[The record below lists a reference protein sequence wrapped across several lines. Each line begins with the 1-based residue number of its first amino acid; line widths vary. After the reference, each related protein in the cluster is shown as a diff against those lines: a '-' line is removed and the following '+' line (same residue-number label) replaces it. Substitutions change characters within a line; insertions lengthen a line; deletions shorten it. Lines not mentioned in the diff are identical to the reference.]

1 MNNIKVNPH
10 KYVKV
15 NDKQYVYI
23 ANNSIPYAVKC
34 QITKLIQEK
43 LLKVYLLL
51 SQEEKERLNL
61 VLSRK

>member
-23 ANNSIPYAVKC
+23 ANNSIAYAVKC

-51 SQEEKERLNL
+51 SQEEKERLDL
-61 VLSRK
+61 VLPSK